1 MNLLKRQITWQQI
14 SEVLNICLWRRICL
28 YGGDGCLQC
37 NPTLSLPPCLPD
49 THETSFLLCHSRYTF
64 ITPLKLYKSLI
75 LIFLWWPYIV
85 LVRCEIGMDLNP
97 YPKTAK
103 IVRFVNNRC
112 LLREM
117 FLSMTLTS
125 IIAPFVGLG
134 SDGELQQQTE
144 SILYNAINNHAP

>member
-1 MNLLKRQITWQQI
+1 
-14 SEVLNICLWRRICL
+14 
-28 YGGDGCLQC
+28 
-37 NPTLSLPPCLPD
+37 
-49 THETSFLLCHSRYTF
+49 
-64 ITPLKLYKSLI
+64 
-75 LIFLWWPYIV
+75 
-85 LVRCEIGMDLNP
+85 MDLNP